1 MSYDIIR
8 LVTMCSGDLNKIKK
22 YDCEFCG
29 TLRVYERVMLGGAV
43 GYGVVVAI
51 I

>member
-8 LVTMCSGDLNKIKK
+8 LVTMCSGDLNKIRK
-22 YDCEFCG
+22 YDCEFGG
-29 TLRVYERVMLGGAV
+29 TLRVYEGVMLGGAV